1 MAAGLSHVRYLFLVH
16 SPVTTPSQRDR
27 QKDTET
33 ETKTDKDTNTQIHI
47 HTHTHTHTHT
57 HRCPM
62 RYPCWFLLCIA
73 LCVAHSSIPIIP
85 PAALYYKSSPEA
97 QHAGLPQGTALSAA
111 VPLGR
116 LIPIQTTV

>member
-47 HTHTHTHTHT
+47 HTHAHINTHTHTHT
-57 HRCPM
+57 HTHTQRQIE
-62 RYPCWFLLCIA
+62 LLVLEVSQLGLACGGWVIHICI
-73 LCVAHSSIPIIP
+73 
-85 PAALYYKSSPEA
+85 KSRNAEP
-97 QHAGLPQGTALSAA
+97 
-111 VPLGR
+111 V
-116 LIPIQTTV
+116 VWVN